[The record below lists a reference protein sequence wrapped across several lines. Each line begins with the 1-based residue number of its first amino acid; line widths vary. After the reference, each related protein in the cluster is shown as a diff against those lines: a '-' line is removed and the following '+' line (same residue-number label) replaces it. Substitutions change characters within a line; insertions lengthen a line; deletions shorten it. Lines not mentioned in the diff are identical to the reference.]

1 MNCNPNT
8 TWFQGLSNLFCS
20 KDLLPLSSM
29 TLEQQINAITRSVII
44 IFVII
49 MLFDTKCA
57 IVFLVVSVIFIIIL
71 YYLQR
76 SAMSTKEEQF
86 ENTPDP
92 EDNSKNP
99 KYQVPPKANVKYY
112 YDYEN
117 QPKKPMFCDDKVEQL
132 KTISINQRLAGKANP
147 KTMIAPVVITPSHDE
162 NWRATNFSIKN
173 NNNNNEQVQDWFQS
187 GYVSMNDIGLSQPT
201 RDIYSPDLE
210 TKEGYN
216 GLRPAVRDN
225 RPKKNQNMAFHQRN
239 LNIQTIQPGVYY
251 EPEEIEPVSSNIGIT
266 ETRKQRFPFK
276 KTDNGDIYYNE
287 YNNNARFNPTFEKQ
301 TVGPEDIYDPR
312 FTGYGTSYRSYY
324 DDFVGQPR
332 FYYDDVDA
340 MRMPNYVVRSKV
352 DHLGFSDQYGP
363 MGDNYEV
370 NNDEMRE
377 MVNQSFLDNSLSFR
391 NDLQER
397 LMRKRNS
404 ELAYIRQ
411 FPKRTSGQRMLGGMG
426 FRG

>member
-1 MNCNPNT
+1 MLTCNPNT

-44 IFVII
+44 IYVII
-49 MLFDTKCA
+49 MLFDIKCA
-57 IVFLVVSVIFIIIL
+57 NVFIIVSVIFIIIL

-76 SAMSTKEEQF
+76 RTMTTKEEQF
-86 ENTPDP
+86 ENIPDP

-99 KYQVPPKANVKYY
+99 KYEVPPKPKVKYCE
-112 YDYEN
+112 YDR
-117 QPKKPMFCDDKVEQL
+117 PKRPIFNDDKDDNNKVDHFN
-132 KTISINQRLAGKANP
+132 TMSINQRLVGRANP
-147 KTMIAPVVITPSHDE
+147 KTMIPPVVITRSHDE
-162 NWRATNFSIKN
+162 NWRASNFSIRN
-173 NNNNNEQVQDWFQS
+173 NNNNNEQIQDWFQS
-187 GYVSMNDIGLSQPT
+187 GYVSMNDISSPT
-201 RDIYSPDLE
+201 LI
-210 TKEGYN
+210 KEGYSGSASN
-216 GLRPAVRDN
+216 YKPRR
-225 RPKKNQNMAFHQRN
+225 QENMAFHQRN

-251 EPEEIEPVSSNIGIT
+251 EPEEIEPVSSNIGIS
-266 ETRKQRFPFK
+266 ETRREKIPFK
-276 KTDNGDIYYNE
+276 KNDDGDVYYNE
-287 YNNNARFNPTFEKQ
+287 YNNNARFNNTFEKR

-332 FYYDDVDA
+332 FYYDDVNA
-340 MRMPNYVVRSKV
+340 MRMPNYVVRSKI

-363 MGDNYEV
+363 MNDNYGV
-370 NNDEMRE
+370 DNDEMRE

-397 LMRKRNS
+397 LMRKRNA

>member
-1 MNCNPNT
+1 MSCNPNT

-20 KDLLPLSSM
+20 KDLLPLSNM

-49 MLFDTKCA
+49 MLFDVKCA
-57 IVFLVVSVIFIIIL
+57 LVFLVVSVIFIIIL

-76 SAMSTKEEQF
+76 SAMSKKEEQF

-92 EDNSKNP
+92 EDNSRNP
-99 KYQVPPKANVKYY
+99 KYQVPPKPKINYY

-117 QPKKPMFCDDKVEQL
+117 QPKKPLFCDDKVDQY
-132 KTISINQRLAGKANP
+132 KTISINQKLAGNPNP

-162 NWRATNFSIKN
+162 NWRATNFSIQN

-187 GYVSMNDIGLSQPT
+187 GYVSINDI
-201 RDIYSPDLE
+201 SPNQE
-210 TKEGYN
+210 TKENYTN
-216 GLRPAVRDN
+216 N
-225 RPKKNQNMAFHQRN
+225 RPKKQNMSFHQRN

-251 EPEEIEPVSSNIGIT
+251 EPEEIEPISSNLGIS
-266 ETRKQRFPFK
+266 ETRKQRYPYK
-276 KTDNGDIYYNE
+276 KTDNGDVYYNE
-287 YNNNARFNPTFEKQ
+287 YNNNARFNPPTLEKQ
-301 TVGPEDIYDPR
+301 TIGPEDIYDPR

-340 MRMPNYVVRSKV
+340 MRMPNYVVRSKI

-363 MGDNYEV
+363 MNDNYQV

-391 NDLQER
+391 NDLQEK

-404 ELAYIRQ
+404 EMAYMRQ

>member
-1 MNCNPNT
+1 MSCNPNT

-49 MLFDTKCA
+49 MLFDVKCA
-57 IVFLVVSVIFIIIL
+57 IVFFVVSVIFIIIL

-76 SAMSTKEEQF
+76 RVMTTKEEDF
-86 ENTPDP
+86 ENIPDP

-99 KYQVPPKANVKYY
+99 KYQVPPRPKVNYY

-117 QPKKPMFCDDKVEQL
+117 QPKKPVFCDDKVEQQFN
-132 KTISINQRLAGKANP
+132 TMSINQKLAGKANP
-147 KTMIAPVVITPSHDE
+147 KTMIAPVVIAPSHDE
-162 NWRATNFSIKN
+162 NWRATNFSIQN

-187 GYVSMNDIGLSQPT
+187 GYVSMNDI
-201 RDIYSPDLE
+201 YSPDSE
-210 TKEGYN
+210 IKEGYN
-216 GLRPAVRDN
+216 NKSHKPR
-225 RPKKNQNMAFHQRN
+225 KNQNMSFHQRN
-239 LNIQTIQPGVYY
+239 LNVQTIQPGVYY
-251 EPEEIEPVSSNIGIT
+251 EPDELEPVSSNIGIT
-266 ETRKQRFPFK
+266 ETRKQKFPYK
-276 KTDNGDIYYNE
+276 KSDNGDVYYNE
-287 YNNNARFNPTFEKQ
+287 YNNNARFNPPFVKQ

-324 DDFVGQPR
+324 DEFVGQPR

-363 MGDNYEV
+363 MDDNYGV

-397 LMRKRNS
+397 LMRKRNA
-404 ELAYIRQ
+404 EMAYLRQ
-411 FPKRTSGQRMLGGMG
+411 FPKRTNGQRMLGGMG